1 MQPRPMT
8 PLSPTIHECS
18 YNDTSHSS
26 SSSYGAK
33 QYDYNNTSNKLDNS
47 KSFLSIDCN
56 FNQSQANSRKT
67 SQKTYKMPTDCLSP
81 SPSPTPS
88 PSSNSSNSNHA
99 NSNAGSGLLAANTPK
114 ANEEN
119 DIIIEKL
126 FQSKDN

>member
-33 QYDYNNTSNKLDNS
+33 QYDYNNTSS

-56 FNQSQANSRKT
+56 FNRNQANSRKT

-88 PSSNSSNSNHA
+88 PSSSSSNSNHA
-99 NSNAGSGLLAANTPK
+99 NSNVVSGLLAANTPK